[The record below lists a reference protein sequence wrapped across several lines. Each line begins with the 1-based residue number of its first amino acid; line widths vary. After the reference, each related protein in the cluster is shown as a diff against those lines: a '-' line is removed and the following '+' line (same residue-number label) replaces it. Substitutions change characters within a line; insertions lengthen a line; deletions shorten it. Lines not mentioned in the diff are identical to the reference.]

1 MMKNEE
7 ITEGAVII
15 YCALN
20 SGVLNGANVPR
31 NMTIIQIIEEW
42 EAKSNGKTTIK
53 ALIKDHDDGDKEKE
67 RNLTKSRITV
77 VG

>member
-53 ALIKDHDDGDKEKE
+53 ALIKDQDDGDKEKE